1 MGEYSTEAFGDYIV
15 GSNHIL
21 PTFGSSKYSSGLG
34 VLDFM
39 KRNSIVQITS
49 KGYKKNQNDVQQM
62 AAVEGLYAHKLSVKI
77 RQN

>member
-1 MGEYSTEAFGDYIV
+1 
-15 GSNHIL
+15 
-21 PTFGSSKYSSGLG
+21 
-34 VLDFM
+34 M